1 MVKFKK
7 ITFLG
12 VVHERLLGVG
22 IVLGWDLASP
32 TSKPHGGRFEGSASF
47 WKNRKA
53 GSRVAADFAK
63 AVRNAE
69 IGICEWAREQSQS

>member
-1 MVKFKK
+1 M
-7 ITFLG
+7 G
-12 VVHERLLGVG
+12 SRLYGL
-22 IVLGWDLASP
+22 
-32 TSKPHGGRFEGSASF
+32 SAAF